1 MDERAT
7 SLSEDRRLVAELLA
21 TRSEAAF
28 VELYRAH
35 SAYLFGLALRLSA
48 GRREDAEEALQEAWL
63 RAVERLASF
72 RFESALRTWLA
83 GIVVHTVRE
92 LRRRR
97 HPDREEPRGGWEIER
112 LAEPRGESGAERNA
126 VSAAVAGVD
135 LERALAELPSTLR
148 DVVVLFELV
157 GLGHAEIARLL
168 SIPAGTSKSRLWFAR
183 RALRSRL
190 GAGAPNSAGSD
201 RQKEA
206 RNARSL

>member
-1 MDERAT
+1 M
-7 SLSEDRRLVAELLA
+7 VAELLA

-28 VELYRAH
+28 VALYRAH

-63 RAVERLASF
+63 RAVERLESF

-97 HPDREEPRGGWEIER
+97 HPEREEPRGGWEIER
-112 LAEPRGESGAERNA
+112 LAEPAAGPGAERD
-126 VSAAVAGVD
+126 AALAAVD

-157 GLGHAEIARLL
+157 GLGHDEISRLL
-168 SIPAGTSKSRLWFAR
+168 SIPVGTSKSRLWFAR
-183 RALRSRL
+183 RALRSRF
-190 GAGAPNSAGSD
+190 GAGASNSGGSD
-201 RQKEA
+201 RPKET
-206 RNARSL
+206 RDARSR